1 MAGDIVKRPWRSVYE
16 ALELFFALFHRLR
29 LIFTSAVNFK
39 IPPPNDLY
47 LNKIRLLIDFIHHNV
62 SV

>member
-1 MAGDIVKRPWRSVYE
+1 MDHFKSIVFGSFLVLSR
-16 ALELFFALFHRLR
+16 LLR

-47 LNKIRLLIDFIHHNV
+47 LNRIRLLIDV
-62 SV
+62 YSP